1 VDRKIQRSI
10 SQPLRND
17 LSWDQRWKGKDQ
29 GLIQCWEVGR
39 QLSETDPS
47 LAANAVY
54 GELPMMTWKGGVEK
68 KLKVKEKYGTLRYLA
83 QWQGLRGEDLDIDLS
98 REYELICTRTNM
110 KVVFTGDANKHSETA

>member
-1 VDRKIQRSI
+1 MDRKIQRSI
-10 SQPLRND
+10 SQPFRND
-17 LSWDQRWKGKDQ
+17 LSWEQRWKGKDQ

-39 QLSETDPS
+39 QLSEKDPS
-47 LAANAVY
+47 LAVNAVR

-68 KLKVKEKYGTLRYLA
+68 KLKVKGKYGTLRYLA

-110 KVVFTGDANKHSETA
+110 KVVFTGDTNKHSETA